1 MGMEKRGVV
10 IVPTVKLLIQIF
22 AVMYW
27 IIIGLLL
34 LFKIYTP
41 PRYVIASAFIMTG
54 ILIALMMFA
63 RSPITNVYIY
73 NH

>member
-1 MGMEKRGVV
+1 MGMAKRGGV
-10 IVPTVKLLIQIF
+10 IVPTVKLLIQIL

-27 IIIGLLL
+27 IIIGLLV
-34 LFKIYTP
+34 LFKIHTP

-54 ILIALMMFA
+54 ILIALMTFA
-63 RSPITNVYIY
+63 RSPITKVYIH

>member
-1 MGMEKRGVV
+1 MGMAKGGGV

-27 IIIGLLL
+27 IIIGLLV

-41 PRYVIASAFIMTG
+41 PRYVIASAFIITG

-63 RSPITNVYIY
+63 RFPITKVYI
-73 NH
+73 HKH